1 MIKREDITSRL
12 TVDRETNRTNLVT
25 SLSIGSTIAFEG
37 TTVTEEMVAGDA
49 EDERRRIMRHIY
61 GDVVNQLS
69 ELRGEITAMSSANF
83 DGWRLINMIDLMRRK
98 LQ

>member
-1 MIKREDITSRL
+1 MIRREDITSRL
-12 TVDRETNRTNLVT
+12 VVDRELNRTNLVT
-25 SLSIGSTIAFEG
+25 SVTIGSTIAFDG
-37 TTVTEEMVAGDA
+37 TAVNEEMISGEA
-49 EDERRRIMRHIY
+49 EDERTRMMRHIY
-61 GDVVNQLS
+61 GDVLNQLS